1 MSDLLE
7 SVANSERDPYEGIS
21 NENML
26 ARFKKA
32 NERISMRRDKWLES
46 RSRKLDCKLCKIQ
59 EEILE
64 SCHECKA
71 NGAEISTHGENGP
84 VKDAQDSDYR
94 IEKILESKC
103 CGAKTQSKLD
113 TDCESCG
120 EATPVE
126 DLEMVLYRQRC
137 YSSISKYKVKKNG
150 RIITHRFEK
159 SPLKFEGFDYK
170 QIHCCKSP
178 IYRRSQRLMECL
190 TMA

>member
-1 MSDLLE
+1 
-7 SVANSERDPYEGIS
+7 
-21 NENML
+21 ML

-32 NERISMRRDKWLES
+32 NEGISRRRDKWLENI
-46 RSRKLDCKLCKIQ
+46 SRKLDCKLCKIQ

-71 NGAEISTHGENGP
+71 NGAEISNADENGP
-84 VKDAQDSDYR
+84 GKDAQDRDDR
-94 IEKILESKC
+94 INIIEKILESKC
-103 CGAKTQSKLD
+103 CGAKIQSKLD

-126 DLEMVLYRQRC
+126 DLEMVLIGNDVIAQFPN
-137 YSSISKYKVKKNG
+137 IKSKNTG
-150 RIITHRFEK
+150 RIVRHRVEK
-159 SPLKFEGFDYK
+159 SPLEFEGFDYK

-190 TMA
+190 YHGVGR